1 MQTRAQELGQR
12 NISHEDLAVMYSS
25 AGLSTNAKVQ
35 DSMDLRAV
43 PVCAVLCLITP
54 EERHCSPKSDS
65 ALAENCLERARAN
78 IYFFIFVPQFSWLV
92 LCRTGCLIASQTT
105 AVIST
110 WFSCCLSRLA
120 LPSDNKVVLQ
130 RVSGYEEIIKAPVLL
145 QLSLYCLWFNCPYL
159 LQWEKCNMQVGKH
172 GIAQP
177 AVRSGSGLCSFIGL
191 LHQKHLCLL
200 HHPAS
205 MWDQAASGLI
215 PWHQPCTFPL
225 LSLL

>member
-78 IYFFIFVPQFSWLV
+78 IYFFIFVPQFS
-92 LCRTGCLIASQTT
+92 
-105 AVIST
+105 
-110 WFSCCLSRLA
+110 
-120 LPSDNKVVLQ
+120 
-130 RVSGYEEIIKAPVLL
+130 
-145 QLSLYCLWFNCPYL
+145 
-159 LQWEKCNMQVGKH
+159 
-172 GIAQP
+172 
-177 AVRSGSGLCSFIGL
+177 
-191 LHQKHLCLL
+191 
-200 HHPAS
+200 
-205 MWDQAASGLI
+205 
-215 PWHQPCTFPL
+215 
-225 LSLL
+225 